1 MKRFLVKDLM
11 VPRDEYAVIKE
22 NATIYEAVKALEEAQ
37 QAFDQT
43 RYRHRAVLVE
53 DQNGK
58 IVGKLGQH
66 DILRAL
72 EPTYEEI
79 KSKSSAVAHLGFSK
93 RFIESMIDN
102 YRLFE
107 KPLEKICEKA
117 GQQEAGKYMHVPSE
131 GEFIDEEASF
141 DVAIHLLVIGHHQ
154 SLLVTK
160 GEEITGI
167 LRLTDV
173 FAAIFH
179 SMEGCFSDQK

>member
-22 NATIYEAVKALEEAQ
+22 NATIYEAVMALEAAQ

-53 DQNGK
+53 DKNGR
-58 IVGKLGQH
+58 IVGKLGQL

-72 EPTYEEI
+72 EPTYDDI
-79 KSKSSAVAHLGFSK
+79 KSKSSAVSHLGFSK
-93 RFIESMIDN
+93 RFIESMVEN

-107 KPLEKICEKA
+107 KPLEQICEKA
-117 GQQEAGKYMHVPSE
+117 GKQEAGKYMHVPTE
-131 GEFIDEEASF
+131 GEYIDEGASL
-141 DVAIHLLVIGHHQ
+141 DLAIHLLVLGHHQ
-154 SLLVTK
+154 SLLVTR
-160 GEEITGI
+160 GTEITGI

-179 SMEGCFSDQK
+179 AMEGCFSNQK

>member
-1 MKRFLVKDLM
+1 MKRYLVKDLM
-11 VPRDEYAVIKE
+11 VLRDEYAVIKD
-22 NATIYEAVKALEEAQ
+22 NATIFEAVKALETAQ
-37 QAFDQT
+37 QEFDQT

-53 DQNGK
+53 DENGH

-72 EPTYEEI
+72 EPGYEDI

-93 RFIESMIDN
+93 RFIESMIEN
-102 YRLFE
+102 YRLFD

-117 GQQEAGKYMHVPSE
+117 GQQNVRKYTHVPSE
-131 GEFIDEEASF
+131 GEYIEEEASL
-141 DVAIHLLVIGHHQ
+141 DLAIHLLVLGHHQ
-154 SLLVTK
+154 SLLVTR
-160 GEEITGI
+160 GEEIIGI

-179 SMEGCFSDQK
+179 SMEECFADQK

>member
-22 NATIYEAVKALEEAQ
+22 NATIYEAVKALEAAQ
-37 QAFDQT
+37 QEFDQT

-53 DQNGK
+53 DKNGR
-58 IVGKLGQH
+58 IVGKLGQL

-72 EPTYEEI
+72 EPGYEDM
-79 KSKSSAVAHLGFSK
+79 KSKSSAVAHFGFSK
-93 RFIESMIDN
+93 RFIESMVEN

-117 GQQEAGKYMHVPSE
+117 GKQEAGKYMHVPSE
-131 GEFIDEEASF
+131 GEFINEETSL
-141 DVAIHLLVIGHHQ
+141 DLAIHLLVLGPHQ
-154 SLLVTK
+154 SLLVTR
-160 GEEITGI
+160 GEEIVGI

-179 SMEGCFSDQK
+179 SMEGCFADQE